1 MLSRT
6 DAAARWFSALALCLA
21 LGCASLPSQS
31 TYPPQPATPLPTP
44 PPQPHTVA
52 AVPLAITTP
61 GAEPSSGVTP
71 ATFRQDE
78 KTPGNDAP
86 RPTDLE
92 QIRRLATEAAQQYA
106 SIHSYIAR
114 LRRREVVNGREKPE
128 EVLMFKHRRQPWSI
142 HFKWLSDEGKGRE
155 VVYVKGQY
163 EDKLHVLT
171 AAGDIP
177 FMGAGHRLDLD
188 PNSPMVRAAN
198 RHHITEAGIGNNI
211 QTFAAR
217 LDAVA
222 SGKAPGMTLKYLG
235 PTPRPE
241 YPVPLEGVECRVPP
255 GRDADLPNGGIIQTY
270 FDPDTKFPVLYL
282 IYDPSGRQLEYDCYD
297 RFQLGVRLDDD
308 DFNPDKLW
316 GRRP

>member
-6 DAAARWFSALALCLA
+6 DAAARRLSALALCLV
-21 LGCASLPSQS
+21 LGCASLPTRS
-31 TYPPQPATPLPTP
+31 TNPPQPATPLPTP
-44 PPQPHTVA
+44 PPQPHKVA
-52 AVPLAITTP
+52 AAPLAITTP
-61 GAEPSSGVTP
+61 GAEPSAGVTP
-71 ATFRQDE
+71 VTFRQDD
-78 KTPGNDAP
+78 KTPAAS
-86 RPTDLE
+86 DLE
-92 QIRRLATEAAQQYA
+92 QIRRLAAEATQQYN

-128 EVLMFKHRRQPWSI
+128 EVLLFKHRRQPWSI
-142 HFKWLSDEGKGRE
+142 HFKWLGDEGKGRE
-155 VVYVKGQY
+155 VVYVKGQA
-163 EDKLHVLT
+163 DDRLHILT

-177 FMGAGHRLDLD
+177 LTGPGHRLDLD

-217 LDAVA
+217 LEVVA
-222 SGKAPGMTLKYLG
+222 SGKVPDMTLKYLG
-235 PTPRPE
+235 PTQRPE

-255 GRDADLPNGGIIQTY
+255 GRDADLPNGGVIQTY
-270 FDPDTKFPVLYL
+270 FDPGTKFPVLYL
-282 IYDPSGRQLEYDCYD
+282 IHDAAGRPVEYDCYD
-297 RFQLGVRLDDD
+297 RFQLGVQLDDD